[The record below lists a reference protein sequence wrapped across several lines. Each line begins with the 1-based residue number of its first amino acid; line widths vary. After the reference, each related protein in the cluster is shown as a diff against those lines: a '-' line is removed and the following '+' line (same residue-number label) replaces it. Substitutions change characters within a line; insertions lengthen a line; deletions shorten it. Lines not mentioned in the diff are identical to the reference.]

1 MLYNYRKNR
10 PSGLGHNMYAVIN
23 PWENYSIAVLFK
35 YISCIEVTDEYITC
49 LFEFKKQNRDNKHCF
64 ILDAKHVETNPEFK
78 FNIYENSISESYR
91 MYSYDVKMLFALTR
105 DKHWIDSG
113 PTYTFIKFK
122 RKDIENYVDVVS
134 GENIHYVPDD
144 PHIKDS
150 AKKIY
155 ICRNRKLA
163 FKKMH
168 ELVHLDVNNHI
179 DATMNCFNELKKE
192 TEAFITAKNEYSYEC
207 ALPMAKLMK
216 LFKKIEAMNVM
227 FKNDDKWL
235 SYRSHL
241 SDELAI
247 IKKQL
252 SEHIEKIFKKPELF

>member
-35 YISCIEVTDEYITC
+35 YIACIEVTDEHITC
-49 LFEFKKQNRDNKHCF
+49 LFEFKKENRDNKHCF
-64 ILDAKHVETNPEFK
+64 ILDAEHVETNPEFK

-105 DKHWIDSG
+105 DKHWINSG
-113 PTYTFIKFK
+113 PTYTFIKFN
-122 RKDIENYVDVVS
+122 RKDIENYADVVS

-144 PHIKDS
+144 PYIKDS
-150 AKKIY
+150 SRKIY
-155 ICRNRKLA
+155 ICRHRKLA

-179 DATMNCFNELKKE
+179 DATMACLDELKKE
-192 TEAFITAKNEYSYEC
+192 TEEFIRAKSEYGYERI
-207 ALPMAKLMK
+207 APMAKLMK
-216 LFKKIEAMNVM
+216 LFKKVNVMNDM

-247 IKKQL
+247 IKKRI
-252 SEHIEKIFKKPELF
+252 SEHIEKIFNTPELF